1 MVPVH
6 GDGVGPQVLT
16 AGAGRRTA
24 ERGMTLIEIMMA
36 MVILVVVLIGMGK
49 FAFNFSRTERQAEAR
64 SIAVELADQRL
75 SLIRA
80 TPNYS
85 GMVANFTG
93 TEATITGFPGYSR
106 TTTVV
111 HTGGPLPT
119 YTNDYM
125 TVTVTVN
132 SAALAS
138 PVSETVVVASP

>member
-6 GDGVGPQVLT
+6 GVGMGPQVLT

-24 ERGMTLIEIMMA
+24 EGGMTLIEVMMA
-36 MVILVVVLIGMGK
+36 MVILAIVLVGMGK

-64 SIAVELADQRL
+64 TIAVALADQRL

-85 GMVANFTG
+85 GMVANFAG
-93 TEATITGFPGYSR
+93 TEATIAGFPGYSR
-106 TTTVV
+106 TTAVT
-111 HTGGPLPT
+111 HTGGPRPT

-125 TVTVTVN
+125 TVTVTVTSLAL
-132 SAALAS
+132 SA